1 MVREDPTKI
10 AKQVAQQDD
19 DFYGDETAA
28 GTNPDPESDDDVDE
42 MMEEEIGNVP
52 ESSDPLD
59 IATEVDHDEEDI
71 RHNPLP
77 DDELVTTEDKDGE
90 ESEE

>member
-19 DFYGDETAA
+19 DFYGDETYA
-28 GTNPDPESDDDVDE
+28 GSNPAPQSDDDVDE
-42 MMEEEIGNVP
+42 MMEKEIGNVP

-59 IATEVDHDEEDI
+59 IAAEVDHDEEDI

-77 DDELVTTEDKDGE
+77 DDEPNLEDE
-90 ESEE
+90 EPDEPEE